1 MAQIANPN
9 PATLEAVTLAGLIRD
24 QSAAEVE
31 DMQAQARQRAE
42 RILAAA
48 DAEAESIR
56 AAAHGE
62 GSARGQ
68 RQAARLCAVAEAET
82 RRQRLLDRE
91 QLIED
96 TLHRAR
102 TQLEGFAQMPSAA
115 GILADL
121 VREGLRAVP
130 AAAVRARIPAGYEQ
144 LAEAAAASA
153 VLVAMPH
160 PVRFEVDAVPGGGV
174 IVESDD
180 GRLRF
185 DNSFAARIRR
195 RAAQLRRGAADV
207 LFTDDT

>member
-1 MAQIANPN
+1 MARGANPN
-9 PATLEAVTLAGLIRD
+9 PATLEAVTLASLIRD

-31 DMQAQARQRAE
+31 EMQTEARQRAE

-96 TLHRAR
+96 ALQRAR
-102 TQLEGFAQMPSAA
+102 TQLEGFAQMPMAA

-130 AAAVRARIPAGYEQ
+130 APAVRARIPAGYER
-144 LAEAAAASA
+144 LAEAAAASERPG
-153 VLVAMPH
+153 AMP
-160 PVRFEVDAVPGGGV
+160 PSVRFEFDAVPGGGV
-174 IVESDD
+174 IVESAD

-195 RAAQLRRGAADV
+195 RAAQLRRVAADV
-207 LFTDDT
+207 LFADDT

>member
-1 MAQIANPN
+1 MARGANPN
-9 PATLEAVTLAGLIRD
+9 PATLEAATLASLIRD

-31 DMQAQARQRAE
+31 EMQTQARQRAE

-62 GSARGQ
+62 GSGRGQ

-130 AAAVRARIPAGYEQ
+130 AAAVRARVPAGYKR
-144 LAEAAAASA
+144 LAEAVLASQA
-153 VLVAMPH
+153 LVAMPQ

-185 DNSFAARIRR
+185 DNSFTARIRR
-195 RAAQLRRGAADV
+195 RATQLRRVAADV
-207 LFTDDT
+207 LFADDT